1 MIVRC
6 ISRDSAAHGETLIH
20 SEVERMSDMNPLSE
34 KVKVVRWRMS
44 NEKLRFSEELR
55 IIPRWAYGL
64 AILLLVGIE
73 IVMLFHN
80 RRDAHPMPPAVLI
93 AIMTGV
99 GLFVIGIGLLIGY
112 VNRDAKRRGMN
123 AALWTILV
131 IVIPNAI
138 GFIIYFL
145 AREPMVF
152 KCPQCSETVSA
163 RFNFC
168 PKCKFNLNPTCPE
181 CKHAVHPGDHFCP
194 FCAHDLSGDNPGGA
208 GPLTPVTPG
217 AGV

>member
-1 MIVRC
+1 
-6 ISRDSAAHGETLIH
+6 
-20 SEVERMSDMNPLSE
+20 MSDMNPLTE
-34 KVKVVRWRMS
+34 KVRVVRWRMA
-44 NEKLRFSEELR
+44 NEKLRFSEEMR
-55 IIPRWAYGL
+55 IIPGWAYAL
-64 AILLLVGIE
+64 SFVLLIAIE
-73 IVMLFHN
+73 ILVPIM
-80 RRDAHPMPPAVLI
+80 RRHDAHPVPFLAFVP
-93 AIMTGV
+93 IMTFV
-99 GLFVIGIGLLIGY
+99 GLLVAALGLLIGY

-131 IVIPNAI
+131 CVIPNAI

-181 CKHAVHPGDHFCP
+181 CKHAVRPGDRYCP
-194 FCAHDLSGDNPGGA
+194 FCAHDLLGENSASAAPF
-208 GPLTPVTPG
+208 TPVTPG